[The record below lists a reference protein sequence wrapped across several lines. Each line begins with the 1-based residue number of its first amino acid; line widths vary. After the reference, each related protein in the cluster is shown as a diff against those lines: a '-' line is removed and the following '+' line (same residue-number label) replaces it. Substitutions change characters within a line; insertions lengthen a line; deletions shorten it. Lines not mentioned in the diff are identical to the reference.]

1 MEELENQK
9 KFEQFTDFC
18 DTFHLKRGKTPEVEE
33 DEIVGEFKVFEYP
46 KLNDV
51 YIECFM
57 LYVQGMFKV
66 YAVEDNKLDIQKS
79 LIYGN
84 LQTLENK
91 EFLVRVYIVRGL
103 NLQPKDSNGRVKF
116 S

>member
-1 MEELENQK
+1 
-9 KFEQFTDFC
+9 
-18 DTFHLKRGKTPEVEE
+18 
-33 DEIVGEFKVFEYP
+33 
-46 KLNDV
+46 
-51 YIECFM
+51 
-57 LYVQGMFKV
+57 MFKV